1 MVSVDMNCSCGR
13 RFVAG
18 IPRKTTGV
26 LITCPSCGAGHKIK
40 PSGVP
45 RDRFFAA
52 TGSGQIGLTDYYKV
66 WSSSVDGC
74 SCSLCSK
81 LEGTAVRLDEPFTV
95 AGRIVQEPPLHD
107 GCRCEVLLVDGSV
120 LEPRLARVYNAFIK
134 FSNAA
139 SGSVIF
145 SSFASCFFAAEY
157 FLGQLASAP
166 GADLVAAGMAGNDF
180 EAQFRDLQLCRDQ
193 LFNAAIKRAFDYERE
208 SSRLLKTERGRRARM
223 DRWLQVVVASQD
235 LTPANYE
242 YLKELFS
249 NV

>member
-1 MVSVDMNCSCGR
+1 MVSVDVNCSCGR

-18 IPRKTTGV
+18 IPRGAAGV
-26 LITCPSCGAGHKIK
+26 LITCPSCGAGHQIK

-45 RDRFFAA
+45 RDRFVSAA
-52 TGSGQIGLTDYYKV
+52 GAGQIKLTDYYKV

-81 LEGTAVRLDEPFTV
+81 LEGTALRLDEPFEV

-107 GCRCEVLLVDGSV
+107 GCRCAVLLVDGSV
-120 LEPRLARVYNAFIK
+120 LEPWLVRLHKAFIK

-145 SSFASCFFAAEY
+145 SSFASCFFAAEF

-180 EAQFRDLQLCRDQ
+180 EAQFRDLQLRRDQ
-193 LFNAAIKRAFDYERE
+193 LFNAAIKRAFEHEWECARLMKDERC
-208 SSRLLKTERGRRARM
+208 RRSHM
-223 DRWLQVVVASQD
+223 DRWLQVVVASQA
-235 LTPANYE
+235 LAPGNYE